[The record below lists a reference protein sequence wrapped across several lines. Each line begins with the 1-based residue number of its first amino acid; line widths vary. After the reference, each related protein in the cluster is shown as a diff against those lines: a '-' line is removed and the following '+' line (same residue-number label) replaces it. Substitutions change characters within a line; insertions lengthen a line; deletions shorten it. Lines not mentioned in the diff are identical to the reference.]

1 MKSKNNYSSGFTL
14 IELLVV
20 VSIISILSSVVLA
33 SMSTARGKAKD
44 ASVKFLATQMR
55 NVYEM
60 EYLKSGSYSAMHAT
74 AAGGNISSNGYS
86 CSDTT
91 LPSQMYQCQV
101 STLAGCESVYPVA
114 TLPDANK
121 VCDDI
126 INKLGGYYFGITN
139 GSKSADYAVFISYPS
154 DNTKGFCVRSTG
166 AVSASIADSSTCLNK
181 STSI

>member
-60 EYLKSGSYSAMHAT
+60 EYLKSGSYSAMHAVT
-74 AAGGNISSNGYS
+74 STGTGWVCTDTPSVHICLVTNI
-86 CSDTT
+86 
-91 LPSQMYQCQV
+91 
-101 STLAGCESVYPVA
+101 AGCDSVYQLA

-126 INKLGGYYFGITN
+126 INKLGGYTFGVMN
-139 GSKSADYAVFISYPS
+139 GSKDTDYAVFITYPS

-166 AVSASIADSSTCLNK
+166 AVSASVSSADNCLNK
-181 STSI
+181 SLSI